1 MVTSSKSYMN
11 QPLAPSASAEAD
23 SNATRPFSLLR
34 MTAAWGVH
42 AYTASG
48 TVAGFLALRA
58 TFAGQAREAF
68 LWMLIAVLID
78 ATDGM
83 LARAVEIKRVLPWF
97 DGSKLDDIV
106 DYFTFVIVP
115 VALLFHMQ
123 LLPSSGTLVFVALPL
138 LASAYGFCQ
147 AAAKTSDFFFTGFP
161 SYWNIVAFYLY
172 LGHLPTWVNGALVA
186 ALSIC
191 VFIPIRYIYPTRT
204 APLRSLTNLLGVGW
218 GGVLLMLLY
227 EFPNPSGWLVILSL
241 SSPLLHC
248 PVLLFTRHDCKN
260 CAHALTRR
268 RSDTNWLL
276 KRCPARST
284 QHGIS
289 Q

>member
-1 MVTSSKSYMN
+1 
-11 QPLAPSASAEAD
+11 
-23 SNATRPFSLLR
+23 

-42 AYTASG
+42 TYTASG
-48 TVAGFLALRA
+48 VLAGFLALRA

-78 ATDGM
+78 ATDGT

-123 LLPSSGTLVFVALPL
+123 LLPSSGTLFFVAMPL

-147 AAAKTSDFFFTGFP
+147 AAAKTPDFFFTGFP

-172 LGHLPTWVNGALVA
+172 VSHLP
-186 ALSIC
+186 C

-204 APLRSLTNLLGVGW
+204 TQLRSLTNLLGVGW
-218 GGVLLMLLY
+218 VGVLLVLLY
-227 EFPNPSGWLVILSL
+227 EFPNPSGWLIVLSL
-241 SSPLLHC
+241 YYPLYYTALSFYLHATTAKIV
-248 PVLLFTRHDCKN
+248 PK
-260 CAHALTRR
+260 
-268 RSDTNWLL
+268 
-276 KRCPARST
+276 P
-284 QHGIS
+284 
-289 Q
+289 